1 MNMTKILLRIA
12 DEPFRLF
19 FPLGVFYALIAVV
32 YWPLSVTHLAFQNI
46 PIEFHVWLQIY
57 GFLWA
62 FILGFLGTAVP
73 RLTKAAP
80 LPIGLVGTIASL
92 QAAIAGSLY
101 FEKEPWAHA
110 LFALS
115 VMLFAS
121 ALIKRFRLRQNKL
134 PPSFI
139 FLPFGL
145 LSGLIGASLM
155 AAIQFGLEWQFDTLY
170 TLARL
175 LLTQAFVLFLIMGVG
190 GFLIRSWLGHAP
202 PLPVGENGK
211 PITVMPASNSGQL
224 ILLFMAILLILSYI
238 LEASLWPHPAQILRA
253 AVCTFLGCHLMKIH
267 RPPAD
272 KKPGSRLLI
281 LGVWLL
287 LAGLWGRALS
297 PEIYRLAFL
306 HLTLIGGFSLITIT
320 VATRVVL
327 SHSGNGHLL
336 VKPLTGLSW
345 AAGFILFG
353 MIARFGADFTPD
365 AFAHHLLYG
374 GLSWVL
380 GLCLWAWFVLRF
392 AIIDTFKQKS

>member
-1 MNMTKILLRIA
+1 MRLMKILAKIA
-12 DEPFRLF
+12 NEPFRLF

-73 RLTKAAP
+73 RLTKAGA
-80 LPIGLVGTIASL
+80 LPIGLVSTIAVL
-92 QAAIAGSLY
+92 QATIAGCLY
-101 FEKEPWAHA
+101 FEKEAWAHA
-110 LFALS
+110 FFALS
-115 VMLFAS
+115 ILLFAS
-121 ALIKRFRLRQNKL
+121 ALVTRFWRRQNNL
-134 PPSFI
+134 PPSFV

-145 LSGLIGASLM
+145 FSGLVGSSLM
-155 AAIQFGLEWQFDTLY
+155 AVIQLGFDWHFDILY

-175 LLTQAFVLFLIMGVG
+175 LLTQAFVLFLILGVG

-211 PITVMPASNSGQL
+211 PIMVMSASNSRQL
-224 ILLFMAILLILSYI
+224 ILLAMASLIILTYI
-238 LEASLWPHPAQILRA
+238 LEASLWPHPAQVLRA
-253 AVCTFLGCHLMKIH
+253 AICTLLACHLMKIH

-272 KKPGSRLLI
+272 KKPGARLLI
-281 LGVWLL
+281 LGVWLI

-327 SHSGNGHLL
+327 SHSGNGPLL
-336 VKPLTGLSW
+336 AKPIKGLNW

-374 GLSWVL
+374 GLSWVM
-380 GLCLWAWFVLRF
+380 GLSLWTWFVLRY
-392 AIIDTFKQKS
+392 AIIDTFK

>member
-1 MNMTKILLRIA
+1 MTMTKILTQIA
-12 DEPFRLF
+12 DEPFRIF

-32 YWPLSVTHLAFQNI
+32 YWPLSITHLAFQNT
-46 PIEFHVWLQIY
+46 PIEFHVWLQVY

-73 RLTKAAP
+73 RLTKAGP
-80 LPIGLVGTIASL
+80 LPIGLVAMLASL
-92 QAAIAGSLY
+92 QAVLAVSLY
-101 FEKEPWAHA
+101 LERETWAHA

-115 VMLFAS
+115 VVLFAS
-121 ALIKRFRLRQNKL
+121 ALMIRFRRRQNHL

-145 LSGLIGASLM
+145 ISGLLGASLM
-155 AAIQFGLEWQFDTLY
+155 ATIQLGFNWHFDTLY

-175 LLTQAFVLFLIMGVG
+175 LLTQAFVLFLLLGVG

-202 PLPVGENGK
+202 PLPVGESGK
-211 PITVMPASNSGQL
+211 PITVVSASHHQQR
-224 ILLFMAILLILSYI
+224 ILLIMAVTLFFSYI
-238 LEASLWPHPAQILRA
+238 LEASLWPHPAQFLRA
-253 AVCTFLGCHLMKIH
+253 AVCTFLACHLMKIH
-267 RPPAD
+267 RAPAD

-287 LAGLWGRALS
+287 LAGLWGRALA

-306 HLTLIGGFSLITIT
+306 HLTFIGGFSLITLT

-336 VKPLTGLSW
+336 AKPIKELNW

-374 GLSWVL
+374 GLSWVV
-380 GLCLWAWFVLRF
+380 GLSLWIWFILRF
-392 AIIDTFKQKS
+392 AIIDTFK